1 MASVWV
7 HDKERARKLK
17 GHMSEKHAHQF
28 FDILVRDW
36 RIKGGRVK
44 FVDKMEAVMFDPKG
58 RLICGIYI
66 ELYSPPTAPEPGQPK
81 RATA

>member
-7 HDKERARKLK
+7 HDKQRTRKLK
-17 GHMSEKHAHQF
+17 GHMKEAAARAF
-28 FDILVRDW
+28 FDLLVRDW
-36 RIKGGRVK
+36 RSKGGTVK

-58 RLICGIYI
+58 RLICGLYV
-66 ELYSPPTAPEPGQPK
+66 ELYSPPSAPEVGQPK